1 MRSLWIKIN
10 QISVKCKIYA
20 VLAITI
26 IVSVIL
32 AILYTSSRR
41 NDQAREQ
48 IDRQKEAIKN
58 AKKTYTDWLD
68 NNKPASRI

>member
-1 MRSLWIKIN
+1 MKSLWIKIKS
-10 QISVKCKIYA
+10 ISVKCKIYA

-26 IVSVIL
+26 IVTVIL
-32 AILYTSSRR
+32 AILYASSRR

-48 IDRQKEAIKN
+48 IDRQKEAIEN
-58 AKKTYTDWLD
+58 AKKKYTDWLD